1 MRGRE
6 GMREGEGEREGG
18 NMGGRGR
25 EGGMEGRR
33 AEQMD
38 GLYSFLS
45 PGGLGD
51 VAEEVWLRRGSRVPD
66 ITGFTQERAP
76 IGQLFRCS
84 FFLISFKP
92 LWMYIFKVC
101 VCVCVC
107 VCACACACAR
117 ACVRVR
123 VRVRACVCACVC
135 VSS

>member
-18 NMGGRGR
+18 NVGGRGR
-25 EGGMEGRR
+25 EGGREGRR

-84 FFLISFKP
+84 FSSLSNHSGCISSR
-92 LWMYIFKVC
+92 C

-107 VCACACACAR
+107 ACACACACAR

-123 VRVRACVCACVC
+123 ACVCACVC